1 MPLAPLANS
10 FFPKESLYTDVVEL
24 FIVSLTDWEED
35 SLKGKLNFDF
45 ILFAVCIKSIVDDSF
60 PHETFEG
67 CGWLLVI
74 VALRTVAE
82 IPCTH

>member
-45 ILFAVCIKSIVDDSF
+45 ILFAVCIK
-60 PHETFEG
+60 
-67 CGWLLVI
+67 LY
-74 VALRTVAE
+74 
-82 IPCTH
+82 